1 MTIRDDARSRW
12 RAWWTASAAVSL
24 LAAAWWL
31 RSPVMPVLAVE
42 LVCAVAAVAAAVPLR
57 AGRRRAAAAG
67 VLLLAF
73 GGTAG
78 ISERALWSIDN
89 NWPVY
94 SAALEAD
101 GERKLQAA
109 LADAVVRLRAASR
122 AALAAA
128 GTGSSAFA
136 TLRALP
142 SGPGE
147 MGVALYRDSVP
158 VAWAG
163 TMRVPPEAL
172 TARIDAVFT
181 PFYLILFS
189 NEVRGSDRAVATL
202 LVHAEAPADKLA
214 ASLDA
219 PLARRAG
226 VRGFSYVSGGD
237 ADEAGVPPFTV
248 DGRVLF
254 GVRPVPAQRPQALLN
269 ALEDARSAGGPLLL
283 FALLAFV
290 GAAWRRGASL
300 RGRLI
305 ALWAVVAVV
314 AFAPLNEYSNVS
326 RVFDPAVYRAA
337 FGGPF
342 TANLAAL
349 VFTSASA
356 LLALMALQR
365 APGRVLSRRQA
376 VVAVVLVAGLGP
388 LLLRD
393 LGRGIVVP
401 GDGASF
407 PLWIAWQGAL
417 FLAAMVIVVAGIA
430 AGRDALAARR
440 GIAPWVAPVIAAMT
454 AFVGPML
461 WRAPEGWPDWY
472 TMLWVAA
479 IVALALARRTK
490 WFLVTCAVVAGCGAV
505 TLVWGAMSRA
515 RADMARADVAA
526 LRTLDAETVGLLER
540 YARSENVLGPATS
553 RAEML
558 SRYARSDLAAA
569 GYPLHLAAWRPDG
582 NPLALLDLAPFPE
595 RQQDVQALAAEARR
609 TGAVKLRRSVAVP
622 WMQMMLAVP
631 HADGSVSTVVVAPRT
646 RLIPDDPFAP
656 FLGLAVG
663 PPAEPP
669 YGLSLAEAG
678 AAGSTVPES
687 ERWQRRGNELH
698 GDWTLNGPNTPIR
711 VHAAVELRPMETLV
725 PRGALLVLFDLV
737 IVGVL
742 WTANAAAGGSL
753 GRWMRMRRDEW
764 ARSFRARLT
773 LALFAFSLLPVVVF
787 AVIAVRRLQAD
798 DRRSRELVVLE
809 TLRGAISTR
818 ELAQLDEMA
827 RRFGTPLLLYEDGA
841 LRVASE
847 PLYYLL
853 APTGRFLEP
862 TLREGLAREEL
873 LATTREEHV
882 GGTTA
887 LVGYRSVDVPNA
899 APGQIVLAAPARS
912 DAVAL
917 DRRRNDLAILVLFS
931 AAMAALAA
939 LWLSGVAARQLAS
952 PIDALR
958 RAALAVAG
966 GAAAPLPALAPPSEF
981 APVFTA
987 FRQMATDLGES
998 RRALEEAQRRTAAV
1012 LRTVASGV
1020 IAFDDAGL
1028 VSLAN
1033 PRAETLLGGPLVPG
1047 QPLGAGTAGVVGNA
1061 ARRFATGRAEEEE
1074 FDFAVGPRQLHAR
1087 LTRLPV
1093 TRGVVATIDDVTE
1106 LARAQR
1112 VLAWGEMARQVA
1124 HEIKNPLTPIRLG
1137 IQHLQRAR
1145 RDDRGDFD
1153 QVLERNAERIL
1164 AEIDRLDEIART
1176 FSRFG
1181 TTSAAR
1187 PDGAPVVVGE
1197 VLRDVLALE
1206 RLGGEDGVQWSLDA
1220 GDVSARAVAREDE
1233 FREVLLN
1240 VFENARLAG
1249 ARRVSVG
1256 VTTDA
1261 GRITIDVRDDGEGI
1275 AAETLPRVFE
1285 PHFSTRTSGSGL
1297 GLAICRRLVEGW
1309 GGAIA
1314 LASTRGTGTIVTITL
1329 AAADS
1334 GGEIPPR

>member
-1 MTIRDDARSRW
+1 MLS
-12 RAWWTASAAVSL
+12 V
-24 LAAAWWL
+24 
-31 RSPVMPVLAVE
+31 VLVGAMGAIG
-42 LVCAVAAVAAAVPLR
+42 CAIPLR

-67 VLLLAF
+67 MLLLAF
-73 GGTAG
+73 GGTA
-78 ISERALWSIDN
+78 ILSQRALWLIEND
-89 NWPVY
+89 WTAY
-94 SAALEAD
+94 SAARESD
-101 GERKLQAA
+101 GEAKLQAA
-109 LADAVVRLRAASR
+109 LAAGVVRLRAAAV

-128 GTGSSAFA
+128 GTGDGAFA
-136 TLRALP
+136 TLRDLP

-147 MGVALYRDSVP
+147 MGVALYHDSVP
-158 VAWAG
+158 AAWAG

-172 TARIDAVFT
+172 TARVGAVFT
-181 PFYLILFS
+181 PFYLILFT
-189 NEVRGSDRAVATL
+189 NEVRGRDRAVATL

-219 PLARRAG
+219 PLARAAG
-226 VRGFSYVSGGD
+226 VRAFSYVSGGD
-237 ADEAGVPPFTV
+237 ADEAGAPPFAP
-248 DGRVLF
+248 DGHALF
-254 GVRPVPAQRPQALLN
+254 GVRPVPAQRQHALVN
-269 ALEDARSAGGPLLL
+269 ALEDARARGGLLL
-283 FALLAFV
+283 LLALVAFV

-326 RVFDPAVYRAA
+326 RVFDAAVYHAG

-342 TANLAAL
+342 AANLAAL
-349 VFTSASA
+349 GFTSASA

-393 LGRGIVVP
+393 LARGIVVP

-407 PLWIAWQGAL
+407 ALWIAWQGAL

-440 GIAPWVAPVIAAMT
+440 GIAPWVAPVIAALT
-454 AFVGPML
+454 AFAGPLL

-472 TMLWVAA
+472 TMLWVVA
-479 IVALALARRTK
+479 IMLLALARRTK

-505 TLVWGAMSRA
+505 TLVWGATSRA
-515 RADMARADVAA
+515 RTDMARADVAA

-595 RQQDVQALAAEARR
+595 RPQDVQALAAEARR
-609 TGAVKLRRSVAVP
+609 TGAVKLRRSAAVP

-631 HADGSVSTVVVAPRT
+631 HPDGSVSTVVVAPRT

-656 FLGLAVG
+656 FLGLAAG
-663 PPAEPP
+663 PPADPP

-678 AAGSTVPES
+678 APGAKVD
-687 ERWQRRGNELH
+687 EREQWQRRGNELH
-698 GDWTLNGPNTPIR
+698 GDWILNAPNAPVR
-711 VHAAVELRPMETLV
+711 VHAAVQLRPMETLV

-737 IVGVL
+737 IVGAL

-787 AVIAVRRLQAD
+787 AGIAVRRLQAD
-798 DRRSRELVVLE
+798 DRQSRELVVLE

-873 LATTREEHV
+873 LATTREERV

-887 LVGYRSVDVPNA
+887 LVGYRSVDLPNT
-899 APGQIVLAAPARS
+899 APGQIVLAAPART
-912 DAVAL
+912 DAVTL
-917 DRRRNDLAILVLFS
+917 DRRRNDLAILVLFA

-958 RAALAVAG
+958 RAALAVASG
-966 GAAAPLPALAPPSEF
+966 GAAPLPAVAPPSEF
-981 APVFTA
+981 APVFSA

-998 RRALEEAQRRTAAV
+998 GRALEEAQRRTAAV

-1028 VSLAN
+1028 VTLAN
-1033 PRAETLLGGPLVPG
+1033 PRAVTLLGGALASG
-1047 QPLGAGTAGVVGNA
+1047 QALTAGTAGVIGHAA
-1061 ARRFATGRAEEEE
+1061 ARFAAGGADEHE
-1074 FDFAVGPRQLHAR
+1074 FDLTAGPRQLHAR

-1153 QVLERNAERIL
+1153 LVLERNAERIL

-1187 PDGAPVVVGE
+1187 PDGAPVDVGD

-1206 RLGGEDGVQWSLDA
+1206 RLGGDDGVQWSLDDA
-1220 GDVSARAVAREDE
+1220 GHSAFAVAREDE

-1240 VFENARLAG
+1240 VLENARLAG
-1249 ARRVSVG
+1249 ARRVAVG
-1256 VTTDA
+1256 IAHDNDRV
-1261 GRITIDVRDDGEGI
+1261 TIDVRDDGEGI

-1309 GGAIA
+1309 GGTIA
-1314 LASTRGTGTIVTITL
+1314 LTSTRGAGTTVTITL
-1329 AAADS
+1329 AGADP
-1334 GGEIPPR
+1334 GGEISRA